1 MWAMSMVPL
10 AFVLMRLYVRVYMS
24 YKPFEDSILEFS
36 IHPKPTIVVVEDFS
50 GISNRIYLLIHEY
63 RSDGS
68 FAL

>member
-1 MWAMSMVPL
+1 
-10 AFVLMRLYVRVYMS
+10 MRLYVRVYMS